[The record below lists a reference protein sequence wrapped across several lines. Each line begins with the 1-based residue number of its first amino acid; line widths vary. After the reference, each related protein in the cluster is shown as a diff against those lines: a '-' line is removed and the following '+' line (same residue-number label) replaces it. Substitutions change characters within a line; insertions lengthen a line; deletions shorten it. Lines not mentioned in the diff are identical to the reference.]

1 MTELDNEAFKKLGEM
16 LERLNRLYVAEHNRR
31 MFEDKT
37 VYIKCR
43 NEIDSNDSKD
53 RRVQH

>member
-1 MTELDNEAFKKLGEM
+1 MKHLTPAEFKRYGEM

>member
-43 NEIDSNDSKD
+43 NEMDSNDSQSN
-53 RRVQH
+53 RLQH